1 MRAYLSVFLS
11 PKIDFQGAREPRV
24 GRRVPPLFLWPRS
37 PPEAAGA
44 EPDLAQVAQHEEEEE
59 EGGRGERRG
68 RRERWSGGRGRR
80 RVGEVLPFLTIFS
93 TILIRK
99 VHAMVLKSFSSAHS
113 TNQSFNVFDAP
124 GLQHD

>member
-1 MRAYLSVFLS
+1 MLAYLSVFLS
-11 PKIDFQGAREPRV
+11 PQINFQGAREPGL
-24 GRRVPPLFLWPRS
+24 GRRVPPLFLQT
-37 PPEAAGA
+37 PEAAGA

-68 RRERWSGGRGRR
+68 RGQWWSRGGRGRR
-80 RVGEVLPFLTIFS
+80 RVGEVLAFLTIFS

-99 VHAMVLKSFSSAHS
+99 VHAMVLKSFSSAHF
-113 TNQSFNVFDAP
+113 TNQSFNVFGAP